1 MDTHKTLF
9 ATGAFFWLSDEAAFD
24 GSRLFNSTRP
34 LVVVDSGVGG
44 LTLARQLEHLLPD
57 ASILYV
63 VDNDWFPYGSKSGSA
78 VAQRVHQLFDQLCAQ
93 VNPLALVVACNTAS
107 IAIIEHNLDQLIH
120 RCFLVTPPIADALEV
135 SENKNIVLLATP
147 GTVESKYIGREIAIA
162 KMRAKIW
169 PIASQ
174 SLVTLSETR
183 LAGEE
188 TSFARFAELVDNHL
202 TTQQR
207 LSIDTVILGCTHFPH
222 LIDDL
227 RTIFPNVEN
236 WIDPAK
242 KIAQQITSLIK
253 PNAAPINLPLKTVTF
268 TSNQGATAYQQVFS
282 ENGFS
287 DDRNSDKFLG
297 FRKGN

>member
-1 MDTHKTLF
+1 
-9 ATGAFFWLSDEAAFD
+9 
-24 GSRLFNSTRP
+24 
-34 LVVVDSGVGG
+34 
-44 LTLARQLEHLLPD
+44 
-57 ASILYV
+57 

-78 VAQRVHQLFDQLCAQ
+78 VAKRVQQLFDQLCAQ

-107 IAIIEHNLDQLIH
+107 IAIIEHGLDPLIQ

-135 SENKNIVLLATP
+135 SENKNIVLLATH
-147 GTVESKYIGREIAIA
+147 GTVESQYISQEIAIT

-183 LAGEE
+183 LAGKE
-188 TSFARFAELVDNHL
+188 TNFVRFAKLVDNHL
-202 TTQQR
+202 TSQQR

-227 RTIFPNVEN
+227 RTIFPYVKN

-242 KIAQQITSLIK
+242 KIALQITSLVK
-253 PNAAPINLPLKTVTF
+253 TKTVPINLPLKTVTF
-268 TSNQGATAYQQVFS
+268 TSNQGATAYQQVFLK
-282 ENGFS
+282 NGFS
-287 DDRNSDKFLG
+287 DYRNNDKLFG
-297 FRKGN
+297 FQKRKRSV